1 MWRDLGGFVTI
12 KCIAWVPDQ
21 DFLNIKIG
29 LLHMDDVFSTG
40 KNKTPIISKKYRDRL
55 HFDSGEFPNV
65 DIQISNLTVED
76 TGPYWCT
83 YTKATTKVVQENGR
97 GSVLLV
103 VKGEPITC

>member
-12 KCIAWVPDQ
+12 KCRASVRDQ

-29 LLHMDDVFSTG
+29 LLHMDDVFSIG
-40 KNKTPIISKKYRDRL
+40 KNKTPIISKEFRDRL
-55 HFDSGEFPNV
+55 QFDNGGFPDM
-65 DIQISNLTVED
+65 DIKISNLTIED
-76 TGPYWCT
+76 TGPYWCI
-83 YTKATTKVVQENGR
+83 YTKAAKKLVQGNGN